1 MSELQQ
7 IPVATA
13 AEYSPEQEEVF
24 QRYREGKNIFITG
37 PGGTGKTR
45 IIQRIYADALDRG
58 QKIQVCAMTGCAA
71 VLLECKA
78 KTIHSW
84 SGIGLGQGDNEMVV
98 MKTMKKNGVSKRW
111 READILIIDEVSM
124 MSKKIFEIL
133 NLLAKRSRRK
143 LALPFG
149 GLQVIF
155 SGDFFQLPPV
165 FRPALD
171 DVDCGMFCFESP
183 LWNWV
188 FEEDAQIA
196 LVKNFR
202 QTDNIYMEIL
212 NEIREG
218 RLSEAHMAVLKKRV
232 GMTLD
237 PALELTPTQIYPINA
252 KVVDVNTLKLMELPE
267 PSTIFEM
274 EHVDQLELGGVNRG
288 KLLAMGKTMQ
298 DWNQAFENLKK
309 NCLCEPEL
317 KLKIGAQVM
326 HIVNREVAEGK
337 YVCNGEQ
344 GTVIDFAKVRK
355 SVASNGGRI
364 GAVEKIP
371 APGEGG
377 GGEAVFLDVGD
388 GESGEAGIGGD
399 GGEWEEVPVV
409 RFLNGWTLKVG
420 YHEWMSEEIDGVGIR
435 QIPLILAWA
444 VSIHKCQGTTLGIAE
459 VDIGSSVF
467 ECAQSYVAL
476 SRVKTLGGLY
486 LKSFD
491 PRKIRADTRAVEY
504 YRKLGETRV
513 RILEERE
520 RRAHEQPVAVVQ
532 EPRNPTL
539 SRYFV
544 SNQPI
549 APIPQNV
556 IEKSDTENTK
566 MGGRDVREFFGSSGR
581 INTSNQPTAPIP
593 PDTENAKRGG
603 SGEFLEEEDDY
614 TEVAT
619 EVADYMKSDSNAA
632 KSDVKVINFSQYAYR
647 G

>member
-1 MSELQQ
+1 MSEFQQ
-7 IPVATA
+7 IPVETA

-58 QKIQVCAMTGCAA
+58 SKIQVCAMTGCAA

-84 SGIGLGQGDNEMVV
+84 SGIGLGQGDNEVVV

-149 GLQVIF
+149 GLQVIL

-171 DVDCGMFCFESP
+171 EPDCGMFCFESP

-218 RLSEAHMAVLKKRV
+218 RLSEAHMAVLKQRV

-288 KLLAMGKTMQ
+288 KLLAMGKTIQ

-355 SVASNGGRI
+355 LVASNGGRI

-377 GGEAVFLDVGD
+377 GGEAVMMEVGD
-388 GESGEAGIGGD
+388 GEDGD

-491 PRKIRADTRAVEY
+491 PRKIRADPRAVEY
-504 YRKLGETRV
+504 YRKLGETRS

-520 RRAHEQPVAVVQ
+520 RRAREQPVAVAVL

-549 APIPQNV
+549 AH
-556 IEKSDTENTK
+556 
-566 MGGRDVREFFGSSGR
+566 
-581 INTSNQPTAPIP
+581 IP

-603 SGEFLEEEDDY
+603 SGGFLEEEDDY
-614 TEVAT
+614 MEVAT

-632 KSDVKVINFSQYAYR
+632 KKSDVKVIDFSQYAYW

>member
-1 MSELQQ
+1 MSEFQQ
-7 IPVATA
+7 IPVETA

-45 IIQRIYADALDRG
+45 IIQRIYADALERRS
-58 QKIQVCAMTGCAA
+58 KIQVCAMTGCAA

-84 SGIGLGQGDNEMVV
+84 SGIGLGQGDNEVVV

-149 GLQVIF
+149 GLQVIL

-165 FRPALD
+165 YRPALD
-171 DVDCGMFCFESP
+171 DPDCGMFCFESP

-218 RLSEAHMAVLKKRV
+218 RLSESHMAVLKQRV

-267 PSTIFEM
+267 PGKIFEM

-309 NCLCEPEL
+309 NCLCETEL

-337 YVCNGEQ
+337 YICNGEQ

-355 SVASNGGRI
+355 LVASNGGRI

-388 GESGEAGIGGD
+388 GEGGEGTGD
-399 GGEWEEVPVV
+399 EWEEVPVV
-409 RFLNGWTLKVG
+409 RFLNGWTLRVG

-491 PRKIRADTRAVEY
+491 PRKIRADPRAVEY
-504 YRKLGETRV
+504 YRKLGETRALV
-513 RILEERE
+513 LAERE
-520 RRAHEQPVAVVQ
+520 RRAREQPVAVL
-532 EPRNPTL
+532 EPRNPAI
-539 SRYFV
+539 SRYF
-544 SNQPI
+544 
-549 APIPQNV
+549 
-556 IEKSDTENTK
+556 
-566 MGGRDVREFFGSSGR
+566 
-581 INTSNQPTAPIP
+581 TSNQPTAPIP
-593 PDTENAKRGG
+593 PYTENAKRGG
-603 SGEFLEEEDDY
+603 SGGLLEEEDDY

-619 EVADYMKSDSNAA
+619 EVADYMLSESNAA
-632 KSDVKVINFSQYAYR
+632 KSDVKVIDFSAYSYR

>member
-1 MSELQQ
+1 MSEFQQ
-7 IPVATA
+7 IPVETA
-13 AEYSPEQEEVF
+13 AEYSLEQEEVF

-45 IIQRIYADALDRG
+45 IIQRIYADALERG
-58 QKIQVCAMTGCAA
+58 NKIQVCAMTGCAA

-84 SGIGLGQGDNEMVV
+84 SGIGLGQGDNEVVV

-171 DVDCGMFCFESP
+171 EPDCGMFCFESP

-218 RLSEAHMAVLKKRV
+218 RLSETHMAVLKQRV

-237 PALELTPTQIYPINA
+237 PALELTPTQIYPINS

-267 PSTIFEM
+267 PGKIFEM
-274 EHVDQLELGGVNRG
+274 EDLDRDKLGSEKRD
-288 KLLAMGKTMQ
+288 KLLAMGRSLE
-298 DWNQAFENLKK
+298 DLHQAFDNLKK
-309 NCLCEPEL
+309 GCLCEPKL
-317 KLKIGAQVM
+317 KLKIGTQVM
-326 HIVNREVAEGK
+326 HIVNRKVDGIFI
-337 YVCNGEQ
+337 CNGEQ
-344 GTVIDFAKVRK
+344 GTVIDFVKVHK
-355 SVASNGGRI
+355 LITLNMSEMVKENPQETCEDAE
-364 GAVEKIP
+364 GAVENIP
-371 APGEGG
+371 IIKKEPVVGE
-377 GGEAVFLDVGD
+377 EENDD
-388 GESGEAGIGGD
+388 
-399 GGEWEEVPVV
+399 GEWEEVPVV

-491 PRKIRADTRAVEY
+491 PRKIRADPRAVEY
-504 YRKLGETRV
+504 YRKLSETRA

-520 RRAHEQPVAVVQ
+520 RHAREQPVSAP

-539 SRYFV
+539 SRYFT

-549 APIPQNV
+549 APNMPNV
-556 IEKSDTENTK
+556 PGTHDTENTK
-566 MGGRDVREFFGSSGR
+566 
-581 INTSNQPTAPIP
+581 
-593 PDTENAKRGG
+593 RGG
-603 SGEFLEEEDDY
+603 SGGLLEEEDNY
-614 TEVAT
+614 TEIGT
-619 EVADYMKSDSNAA
+619 EIVDYMKSSGDVIAE

-647 G
+647 GL

>member
-1 MSELQQ
+1 MSEFQQ
-7 IPVATA
+7 IPA

-24 QRYREGKNIFITG
+24 QRYREGKNVFITG

-171 DVDCGMFCFESP
+171 EPDCGMFCFESP

-218 RLSEAHMAVLKKRV
+218 RLSEAHMGILKQRV
-232 GMTLD
+232 GMSLD

-267 PSTIFEM
+267 PGKIFEM

-355 SVASNGGRI
+355 LVAANGGRI
-364 GAVEKIP
+364 GVVEKIP

-377 GGEAVFLDVGD
+377 GGEAVFLEVGA
-388 GESGEAGIGGD
+388 GEGGEAAGGT
-399 GGEWEEVPVV
+399 GEEWEEVPVV

-504 YRKLGETRV
+504 YRKLGETRSRV
-513 RILEERE
+513 LAERE
-520 RRAHEQPVAVVQ
+520 RRAREQPVAVV

-539 SRYFV
+539 SRYF
-544 SNQPI
+544 
-549 APIPQNV
+549 
-556 IEKSDTENTK
+556 
-566 MGGRDVREFFGSSGR
+566 
-581 INTSNQPTAPIP
+581 TSNQPTAPIS

-603 SGEFLEEEDDY
+603 SGGFLEEEEDY

-619 EVADYMKSDSNAA
+619 EVADYMQSDSTARA
-632 KSDVKVINFSQYAYR
+632 KSDVKVIDFSQYAYR
-647 G
+647 GR

>member
-1 MSELQQ
+1 MSEFQQ
-7 IPVATA
+7 IPVETA

-45 IIQRIYADALDRG
+45 IIQRIYADALERRS
-58 QKIQVCAMTGCAA
+58 KIQVCAMTGCAA

-84 SGIGLGQGDNEMVV
+84 SGIGLGQGDNEVVV

-149 GLQVIF
+149 GLQVIL

-171 DVDCGMFCFESP
+171 DPDCGMFCFESP

-218 RLSEAHMAVLKKRV
+218 RLSEAHMAVLKQRV

-337 YVCNGEQ
+337 YICNGEQ

-355 SVASNGGRI
+355 LVASNGGRI
-364 GAVEKIP
+364 GAVENIP

-388 GESGEAGIGGD
+388 GDASEAIGGTGD
-399 GGEWEEVPVV
+399 EWEEVPVV

-491 PRKIRADTRAVEY
+491 PRKIRADPRAVEY
-504 YRKLGETRV
+504 YRKLGETRAWV
-513 RILEERE
+513 LAERE
-520 RRAHEQPVAVVQ
+520 RRAREQPVAVL

-544 SNQPI
+544 SNQPT
-549 APIPQNV
+549 APIPPNV
-556 IEKSDTENTK
+556 PVIHDTENAK
-566 MGGRDVREFFGSSGR
+566 RGDVRDFFGSSR
-581 INTSNQPTAPIP
+581 IINENKDVKVAI

-603 SGEFLEEEDDY
+603 SGLLEEEEDY

-619 EVADYMKSDSNAA
+619 EVADYML
-632 KSDVKVINFSQYAYR
+632 SDVKVINFSAYAYR

>member
-1 MSELQQ
+1 MSEFQQ
-7 IPVATA
+7 IPVETA

-45 IIQRIYADALDRG
+45 IIQRIYADALERRS
-58 QKIQVCAMTGCAA
+58 KIQVCAMTGCAA

-84 SGIGLGQGDNEMVV
+84 SGIGLGQGDNEVVV

-149 GLQVIF
+149 GLQVIL

-165 FRPALD
+165 YRPALD
-171 DVDCGMFCFESP
+171 DPDCGMFCFESP

-218 RLSEAHMAVLKKRV
+218 RLSESHMAVLKQRV

-309 NCLCEPEL
+309 NCLCETEL

-337 YVCNGEQ
+337 YICNGEQ

-355 SVASNGGRI
+355 LVASNGGRI

-377 GGEAVFLDVGD
+377 VGEAVFLDVGD
-388 GESGEAGIGGD
+388 GDASEAIGGTGD
-399 GGEWEEVPVV
+399 EWEEVPVV

-491 PRKIRADTRAVEY
+491 PRKIRADPRAVEY
-504 YRKLGETRV
+504 YRKLGETRALV
-513 RILEERE
+513 LAERE
-520 RRAHEQPVAVVQ
+520 RRAREQPVAVL

-539 SRYFV
+539 SRYFT

-549 APIPQNV
+549 
-556 IEKSDTENTK
+556 
-566 MGGRDVREFFGSSGR
+566 
-581 INTSNQPTAPIP
+581 APIP

-603 SGEFLEEEDDY
+603 SGGLLEEEEDY

-619 EVADYMKSDSNAA
+619 EVADYMLSESNAA
-632 KSDVKVINFSQYAYR
+632 KSDVKVIDFSAYSYR

>member
-1 MSELQQ
+1 
-7 IPVATA
+7 
-13 AEYSPEQEEVF
+13 
-24 QRYREGKNIFITG
+24 
-37 PGGTGKTR
+37 
-45 IIQRIYADALDRG
+45 
-58 QKIQVCAMTGCAA
+58 MTGCAA

-84 SGIGLGQGDNEMVV
+84 SGIGLGQGDNEVVV

-149 GLQVIF
+149 GLQVIL

-171 DVDCGMFCFESP
+171 EPDCGMFCFESP

-218 RLSEAHMAVLKKRV
+218 RLSEAHMAVLKQRV

-288 KLLAMGKTMQ
+288 KLLAMGKTIQ

-355 SVASNGGRI
+355 LVASNGGRI

-377 GGEAVFLDVGD
+377 GGEAVMMEVGD
-388 GESGEAGIGGD
+388 GEDGD

-491 PRKIRADTRAVEY
+491 PRKIRADPRAVEY
-504 YRKLGETRV
+504 YRKLGETRS

-520 RRAHEQPVAVVQ
+520 RRAREQPVAVAVL

-549 APIPQNV
+549 AH
-556 IEKSDTENTK
+556 
-566 MGGRDVREFFGSSGR
+566 
-581 INTSNQPTAPIP
+581 IP

-603 SGEFLEEEDDY
+603 SGGFLEEEDDY
-614 TEVAT
+614 MEVAT

-632 KSDVKVINFSQYAYR
+632 KKSDVKVIDFSQYAYW